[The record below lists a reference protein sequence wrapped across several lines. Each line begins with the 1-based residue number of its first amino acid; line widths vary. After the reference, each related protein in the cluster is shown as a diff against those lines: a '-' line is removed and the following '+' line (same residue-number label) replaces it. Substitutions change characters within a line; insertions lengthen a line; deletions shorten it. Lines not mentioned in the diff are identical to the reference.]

1 MGKRPKWMWAWGSRD
16 RMIQMLDIWS
26 RLLIT
31 AELVTG
37 LAVNG
42 FFNLSFERGVIYNR
56 AE

>member
-16 RMIQMLDIWS
+16 RMIQMLDTWS

-42 FFNLSFERGVIYNR
+42 FFNLCFERGVIYNR